1 MDKMPKRRKDKDNPY
16 TLLKEGN
23 NYYVLFKDS
32 TNKENM
38 VPISLEIF
46 EIFNSFELEDIS
58 RLHKVDK
65 YIERNLVYEET
76 LMKKGILEC
85 YSVELYIEKKDSY
98 NELKTI
104 IKKLPTIQRTRLIK
118 YYFNGKTLEQIA
130 NEEGCT
136 KRAVKFSIDIA
147 LNKILKEF
155 KK

>member
-32 TNKENM
+32 ANKENM

-46 EIFNSFELEDIS
+46 EIFNKFELEDIS

-76 LMKKGILEC
+76 LLKKGILES
-85 YSVELYIEKKDSY
+85 YSVELYVEKKDSY

-104 IKKLPTIQRTRLIK
+104 IKKLPAIQRTRLIK
-118 YYFNGKTLEQIA
+118 YYFNDKTLEQIA

>member
-32 TNKENM
+32 ANKENM

-46 EIFNSFELEDIS
+46 EIFNKFELEDIS
-58 RLHKVDK
+58 RLHKVNK

-76 LMKKGILEC
+76 LLKKGILES
-85 YSVELYIEKKDSY
+85 YSVELYVEKKDSY

-104 IKKLPTIQRTRLIK
+104 IKKLPAIQRTRLIK
-118 YYFNGKTLEQIA
+118 YYFNDKTLEQIA